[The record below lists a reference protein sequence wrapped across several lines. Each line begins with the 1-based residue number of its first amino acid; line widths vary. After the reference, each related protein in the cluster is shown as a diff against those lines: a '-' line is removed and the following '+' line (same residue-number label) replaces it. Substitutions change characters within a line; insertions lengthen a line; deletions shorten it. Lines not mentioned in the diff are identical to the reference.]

1 MEYLNKRL
9 IRVASCT
16 EPADLVIRG
25 GQLLDVYSGTLGPG
39 DLAIADG
46 RIAASGD
53 VTGCVGP
60 ATETLDAE
68 GSVLAPG
75 LIDAH
80 LHAEVPK
87 ITLTNLANAVVARG
101 TTSIMTPLDQL
112 GVVVGVE
119 GMRWVLDE
127 ARRTPLEVFHSG
139 PSRLPYTTP
148 ASTVGRTFGPAEHR
162 ICQQWPEAVGIWEY
176 MADSVLDFDE
186 AVYEVAEMTVANRLG
201 LHGHAPVTTGRALT
215 ACAAAGMRD
224 DHESYSAEEVREKL
238 SKGIK
243 GILRRGTHTD
253 NLPEGVRAIL
263 ELGLPAR
270 HFCLCTDDLDCQDIV
285 DLGLVDYLV
294 RYAIE
299 LGLDPVTALQ
309 MATLNAAELYRVD
322 HLVGSLAPGRIA
334 NVLLIDDLPRLDIR
348 AVVAKG
354 RLVAREGELV
364 SPTRSPAYPDSF
376 RNTMRLERPITAD
389 DLALAVESGA
399 RQADVLCLHVD
410 LEEGLL
416 SRRRDAVLTVNNGRI
431 EPDPSQD
438 VLYITVTDRYTGKG
452 LTGRGFISGFG
463 LKEGAIATSLSP
475 DDNNIIC
482 VGASLADMAVAIN
495 HLVALEGGQVAV
507 RDGNVVADMPLPLC
521 GFMADVSAEAMSAM
535 EKRLNEAAYGLGT
548 RLKRPF
554 FFLIFLSITAI
565 PEYAVTDR
573 GVVAH
578 ASRTVINPIRGC
590 R

>member
-1 MEYLNKRL
+1 MYVSKRL
-9 IRVASCT
+9 VSVAT
-16 EPADLVIRG
+16 GQEQADLVIRG
-25 GQLLDVYSGTLGPG
+25 GQVLDVYTGMIGPG
-39 DLAIADG
+39 DLAIAEG
-46 RIAASGD
+46 RIAVIGD
-53 VTGCVGP
+53 VGYCTGP
-60 ATETLDAE
+60 ATETLDASGE
-68 GSVLAPG
+68 TLVPG

-80 LHAEVPK
+80 LHVEVPK
-87 ITLTNLANAVVARG
+87 ITLTNLANAVVPRG

-127 ARRTPLEVFHSG
+127 ARLTPLKIFHSG

-148 ASTVGRTFGPAEHR
+148 ASTVGHSFGPAEHR

-186 AVYEVAEMTVANRLG
+186 AVYEVAEMAVANRLG

-238 SKGIK
+238 AKGIK

-270 HFCLCTDDLDCQDIV
+270 HFCLCTDDLDCQDLV
-285 DLGLVDYLV
+285 GLGLVDFLV
-294 RYAIE
+294 RYVIRM
-299 LGLDPVTALQ
+299 GIDPVTAIQ
-309 MATLNAAELYRVD
+309 MATLHAAELYRVD

-334 NVLLIDDLPRLDIR
+334 DVLLIRDLPMLEIGGVI
-348 AVVAKG
+348 ANG
-354 RLVAREGELV
+354 SLVARNGELLRRTP
-364 SPTRSPAYPDSF
+364 SPIYPESF
-376 RNTMRLERPITAD
+376 RRTMRLDRPVSAD
-389 DLALAVESGA
+389 DLAISVDGGA
-399 RQADVLCLHVD
+399 RQADVLCIHVD

-416 SRRRDAVLTVNNGRI
+416 SRRRDAVLAVSDGRI
-431 EPDPSQD
+431 EPDPAQD

-463 LKEGAIATSLSP
+463 LKQGAIATSLSP

-482 VGASLADMAVAIN
+482 VGASLADMAVAVN
-495 HLVALEGGQVAV
+495 HLVELGGGQVAV
-507 RDGNVVADMPLPLC
+507 NDGQVVADIPLPLC
-521 GFMADVSAEAMSAM
+521 GFMADVSAEEMSGL
-535 EKRLNEAAYGLGT
+535 EKRLNQAAYSLGT

-578 ASRTVINPIRGC
+578 ASRSVINPVLNYR
-590 R
+590 